1 MHREIGI
8 VIWVV
13 IFNLGV
19 LQPETLFL
27 FDFMFRLYFVA
38 TYVSLTEA
46 VYCLIETPIEVK
58 RFHQS
63 NRQLGIKFEGYRVV

>member
-46 VYCLIETPIEVK
+46 VYCLIETLIEVK

-63 NRQLGIKFEGYRVV
+63 NRQLGIKFEG